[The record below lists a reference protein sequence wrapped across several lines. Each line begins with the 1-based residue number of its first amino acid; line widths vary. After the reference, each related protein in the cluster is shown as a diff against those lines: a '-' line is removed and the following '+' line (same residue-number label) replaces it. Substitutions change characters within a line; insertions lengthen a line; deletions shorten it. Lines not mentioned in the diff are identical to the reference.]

1 MADKRLKSMIRS
13 TEIKDVL
20 GNYGFTKNDV
30 VEGVALA
37 AAAVLTDKEGFIR
50 TVDVNGNPSVVRMET
65 LIREPDGSSY
75 NTAVK
80 VRSIKTK
87 NKPIGTRIVT
97 EHFGPGGNIM
107 ELQAVTNSDNGT
119 TAIRPDDYDV
129 SANKKV
135 WIAADVTG
143 GTVYGSFL
151 KAGSTGISTSGSC
164 QLSGGGQF
172 QGSWTFYSG
181 YGSLQLP
188 TNTYASYLP
197 QGSPAYSGSYTLY
210 VDYSGFVKR
219 G

>member
-107 ELQAVTNSDNGT
+107 ELQAVTNTDNGNT
-119 TAIRPDDYDV
+119 QIRPDDYDV

-143 GTVYGSFL
+143 GTVYGKFL
-151 KAGSTGISTSGSC
+151 KAGSSGIYANGAC
-164 QLSGGGQF
+164 QLNGGGQL
-172 QGSWTFYSG
+172 GGNWNFYSG
-181 YGSLQLP
+181 SLSLAA
-188 TNTYASYLP
+188 TTYASYLP

-210 VDYSGFVKR
+210 VDYSGFIKR